1 MVTSYLVDTNVLI
14 DYLANALP
22 DEYTHLVDSLIDS
35 DELYISVITQIELLC
50 FEAPESYQQ
59 TCRNLVS
66 LAHTIPLQD
75 PAIIE
80 NAISIR
86 RTTRIK
92 LPDAVVAAT
101 AIALSR
107 SLLSRNERDF
117 KRVDKLH
124 YLNPYQ

>member
-1 MVTSYLVDTNVLI
+1 MVIDYLVDTNVLI

-22 DEYTHLVDSLIDS
+22 AEYTHLVDDLIDN

-50 FEAPESYQQ
+50 FEAPEAYQQ
-59 TCRNLVS
+59 ACRNLIS

-75 PAIIE
+75 PAITE
-80 NAISIR
+80 KAIIVR
-86 RTTRIK
+86 RTARIK

-101 AIALSR
+101 AIVLNR

-117 KRVDKLH
+117 KRVDKLQ